1 MVNKYKNKVK
11 DSRMSFSCPA
21 KTALTDTELSQT
33 FGNGVVQGLLPS
45 SPNGSSDRDGS
56 GILNKNAVQ
65 SIISSLKGAGVIP
78 TATTSNP
85 DVFMKKQAELLKN
98 VQDEY
103 CFYESRYKYSLEQLF
118 NSINL
123 GYMNNTGDA
132 QASIQKYLQS
142 TQALNQRLNDL
153 TQIIN
158 GVTDDM
164 LSSTTN
170 LESEIKAFDTQIKEQ
185 QAKLTEQNKIISSSQ
200 AVTTIN
206 KQMVKFTEQKA
217 KYSDNLLGLYSF
229 LNIVALGL
237 LVYVYKSARD

>member
-1 MVNKYKNKVK
+1 
-11 DSRMSFSCPA
+11 MSFSCPA

-33 FGNGVVQGLLPS
+33 FGNGVTQGLLPS
-45 SPNGSSDRDGS
+45 APNPASDRDGS
-56 GILNKNAVQ
+56 GMLNKNAVQ
-65 SIISSLKGAGVIP
+65 SIIASLKGSGVVP
-78 TATTSNP
+78 PASSGNAE
-85 DVFMKKQAELLKN
+85 VFVKKQAELLKN
-98 VQDEY
+98 VKAEY
-103 CFYESRYKYSLEQLF
+103 CFYESRYKYSLEKLF
-118 NSINL
+118 DAINQ
-123 GYMNNTGDA
+123 GYMNNTGDT
-132 QASIQKYLQS
+132 QASIQKYLTS

-170 LESEIKAFDTQIKEQ
+170 LESEIKAFDKQIKEQ
-185 QAKLTEQNKIISSSQ
+185 QKKLAAQNNIISSNQ

-229 LNIVALGL
+229 LNIIALGL

>member
-1 MVNKYKNKVK
+1 
-11 DSRMSFSCPA
+11 MSVSCPV

-33 FGNGVVQGLLPS
+33 FGNSVTQGLLPS
-45 SPNGSSDRDGS
+45 VPNGASDRDGN
-56 GILNKNAVQ
+56 GVLNKKTIDA
-65 SIISSLKGAGVIP
+65 ILSSLKSSGVIP
-78 TATTSNP
+78 IATATNAEN
-85 DVFMKKQAELLKN
+85 FAMKQKTLLKN
-98 VQDEY
+98 IQAEY
-103 CFYESRYKYSLEQLF
+103 CFYESRYKYSLEKLF
-118 NSINL
+118 NAIQQ
-123 GYMNNTGDA
+123 GYMNNTSDA
-132 QASIQKYLQS
+132 QSVIQKYLAS

-164 LSSTTN
+164 LSSATN
-170 LESEIKAFDTQIKEQ
+170 LEAEIKAFDTHIKEQ
-185 QAKLTEQNKIISSSQ
+185 QGKLAQQNKIISSGQ
-200 AVTTIN
+200 AITTLN